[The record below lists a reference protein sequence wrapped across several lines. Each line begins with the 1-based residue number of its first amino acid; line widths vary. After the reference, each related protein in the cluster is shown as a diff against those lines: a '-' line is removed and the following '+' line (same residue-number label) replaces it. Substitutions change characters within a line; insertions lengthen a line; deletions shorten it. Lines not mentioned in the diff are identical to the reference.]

1 MSASRVVTILIVD
14 DNPLFRMQA
23 ARLCEREGFAT
34 VTAGDLSELSNV
46 LSSTRPDLVLVDIEL
61 PTIPGHRLGSL
72 IRSRHQVPIVLISA
86 LSEERLRRLFEAS
99 DADGWICKPLT
110 RDKLVAAVTRFVH
123 AERGGGTSASPV
135 RKVEQAG
142 ARRVLLV
149 EDEPVIAARIE
160 SVLAPT
166 STIVTVADGDAAIE
180 SLVAEPYDCV
190 LLDLTLP
197 HLSGFDVLRHMALRQ
212 PEMLRN
218 TIILT
223 AATDESLQFID
234 ANAVAG
240 VLRKPFPLDQVAAM
254 VDRVTPPATP

>member
-1 MSASRVVTILIVD
+1 MFASRVVTILIVD
-14 DNPLFRMQA
+14 DNPVFRMQA
-23 ARLCEREGFAT
+23 ARLAEREGFST
-34 VTAGDLSELSNV
+34 VTAGDLAELSNV
-46 LSSTRPDLVLVDIEL
+46 LMSTKPDLVLVDIEM
-61 PTIPGHRLGSL
+61 PTIPGHRLGAL

-86 LSEERLRRLFEAS
+86 LTEERLRRLFEAS

-110 RDKLVAAVTRFVH
+110 RDKLVAAVLRFV
-123 AERGGGTSASPV
+123 EKSGDTPSTEV
-135 RKVEQAG
+135 RKLEQPD

-149 EDEPVIAARIE
+149 EDEPVIASRIE

-166 STIVTVADGDAAIE
+166 SSIVIVANGDAAIE
-180 SLVAEPYDCV
+180 YLIAEPYDCV

-197 HLSGFDVLRHMALRQ
+197 RLSGFDVLRHMALRQ

-234 ANAVAG
+234 GSAVAG
-240 VLRKPFPLDQVAAM
+240 VLRKPFSPDQVLELVEKVAAT
-254 VDRVTPPATP
+254 R

>member
-1 MSASRVVTILIVD
+1 MFASRVVTILIVD
-14 DNPLFRMQA
+14 DNPVFRMQA
-23 ARLCEREGFAT
+23 ARLADREGFST
-34 VTAGDLSELSNV
+34 VTAGDLGELSNV
-46 LSSTRPDLVLVDIEL
+46 LSTTKPDLVLVDIEL

-86 LSEERLRRLFEAS
+86 LTEERLRRLFEAS

-110 RDKLVAAVTRFVH
+110 RDKLVAAVTRFVDPQSKETP
-123 AERGGGTSASPV
+123 AAAA
-135 RKVEQAG
+135 RKIEQPD

-149 EDEPVIAARIE
+149 EDEPVIASRIE
-160 SVLAPT
+160 QVLAPT
-166 STIVTVADGDAAIE
+166 STIVTVENGDVAIE
-180 SLVAEPYDCV
+180 SLIAEPYDCV

-197 HLSGFDVLRHMALRQ
+197 RLSGFDVLRHMAMRQ

-234 ANAVAG
+234 GNAVAG
-240 VLRKPFPLDQVAAM
+240 VLRKPFSPDQVLEL
-254 VDRVTPPATP
+254 VDRVAAPR

>member
-1 MSASRVVTILIVD
+1 MLQCGASRVATILIVD
-14 DNPLFRMQA
+14 DNPVFRMQA

-34 VTAGDLSELSNV
+34 ATAGNLAELSNV
-46 LSSTRPDLVLVDIEL
+46 LMTIKPDLVLVDIEL

-86 LSEERLRRLFEAS
+86 LTEDRLRRLFEAS

-110 RDKLVAAVTRFVH
+110 RDKLVAAVTRFV
-123 AERGGGTSASPV
+123 AASPRTSDAPV
-135 RKVEQAG
+135 RKIEIADG
-142 ARRVLLV
+142 RRVLLV

-160 SVLAPT
+160 QVLAPS
-166 STIVTVADGDAAIE
+166 STIVTVADGDVAIE
-180 SLVAEPYDCV
+180 QLIHEPYDCV

-197 HLSGFDVLRHMALRQ
+197 HLSGFDVLRHMATRQ

-240 VLRKPFPLDQVAAM
+240 VLRKPFSPDEVLGLVSNLSRA
-254 VDRVTPPATP
+254 

>member
-1 MSASRVVTILIVD
+1 MLQCGASRVVTILIVD
-14 DNPLFRMQA
+14 DNPVFRMQA

-34 VTAGDLSELSNV
+34 ATAGNLSELSNV
-46 LSSTRPDLVLVDIEL
+46 LMTTRPDLVLVDIEL

-86 LSEERLRRLFEAS
+86 LTEDRLRRLFEAS

-110 RDKLVAAVTRFVH
+110 RDKLVAAVTRFV
-123 AERGGGTSASPV
+123 AASPRSADAPV
-135 RKVEQAG
+135 RKLEQAD

-160 SVLAPT
+160 QVLAPT
-166 STIVTVADGDAAIE
+166 STIVTVADGDVAIE
-180 SLVAEPYDCV
+180 QLINEPFHCV

-197 HLSGFDVLRHMALRQ
+197 HLSGFDVLRHMAMRQ

-218 TIILT
+218 TVILT

-240 VLRKPFPLDQVAAM
+240 VLRKPFSPDEVLGL
-254 VDRVTPPATP
+254 VDRLAASR

>member
-1 MSASRVVTILIVD
+1 MFASRVVTILIVD
-14 DNPLFRMQA
+14 DNPVFRMQA

-34 VTAGDLSELSNV
+34 STAGNLAELSNV
-46 LSSTRPDLVLVDIEL
+46 LAATRPDLVLVDIEL
-61 PTIPGHRLGSL
+61 PTIPGHRLGAL

-110 RDKLVAAVTRFVH
+110 RDKLVAAVTRFVQSGETTL
-123 AERGGGTSASPV
+123 ATSPV
-135 RKVEQAG
+135 RKIEQANG
-142 ARRVLLV
+142 RRVLLI

-180 SLVAEPYDCV
+180 SLINEPYDCV
-190 LLDLTLP
+190 ILDLTLP
-197 HLSGFDVLRHMALRQ
+197 RLSGFDVLRHMTLRQ

-218 TIILT
+218 TIIMT

-234 ANAVAG
+234 PNAVAG
-240 VLRKPFPLDQVAAM
+240 VLRKPFPLNEVVGLVERLAPQ
-254 VDRVTPPATP
+254 RG

>member
-1 MSASRVVTILIVD
+1 MVTILIVD
-14 DNPLFRMQA
+14 DNPVFRMQA
-23 ARLCEREGFAT
+23 ARLCEREGFGT
-34 VTAGDLSELSNV
+34 VTAGNLAELSNV
-46 LSSTRPDLVLVDIEL
+46 LSMAKPDLVLVDIEL

-110 RDKLVAAVTRFVH
+110 RDKLVAAVTRFVQ
-123 AERGGGTSASPV
+123 AGDAATKPGPV
-135 RKVEQAG
+135 RKIEQADG
-142 ARRVLLV
+142 RRVLLI

-166 STIVTVADGDAAIE
+166 STIVTVADGDVAIE
-180 SLVAEPYDCV
+180 SLIAEPYDCV
-190 LLDLTLP
+190 ILDLTLP
-197 HLSGFDVLRHMALRQ
+197 RLSGFDVLRHMTLRQ

-218 TIILT
+218 TIIMT

-234 ANAVAG
+234 PNAVAG
-240 VLRKPFPLDQVAAM
+240 VLRKPFPINEVVQM
-254 VDRVTPPATP
+254 VERVGR